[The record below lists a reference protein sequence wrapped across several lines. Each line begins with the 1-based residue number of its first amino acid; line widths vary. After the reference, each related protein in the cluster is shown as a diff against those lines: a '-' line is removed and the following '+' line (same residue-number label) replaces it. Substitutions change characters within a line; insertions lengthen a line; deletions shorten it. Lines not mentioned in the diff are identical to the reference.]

1 MLGLCRESLNRFE
14 RDMILPLIRLIKQS
28 AGNSSP
34 SGSHAMIYRS
44 LKMRSNANGSGNGY
58 IYEKGDLIETESIS
72 AAEKEE
78 FSALTEFVKSKLNNA
93 NA

>member
-1 MLGLCRESLNRFE
+1 
-14 RDMILPLIRLIKQS
+14 
-28 AGNSSP
+28 
-34 SGSHAMIYRS
+34 MIYRS
-44 LKMRSNANGSGNGY
+44 LKMRSNADSSGNGY

-78 FSALTEFVKSKLNNA
+78 FSELTEFVKSKLNNA

>member
-1 MLGLCRESLNRFE
+1 
-14 RDMILPLIRLIKQS
+14 
-28 AGNSSP
+28 
-34 SGSHAMIYRS
+34 MIYHS
-44 LKMRSNANGSGNGY
+44 LKMRSNADSPGNGY

-78 FSALTEFVKSKLNNA
+78 FSELTEFVKSKLNNA